1 MLLAHADTY
10 ISTVDPSRTISL
22 PDTVPVGARVAIVLL
37 PPVETLPD
45 ADAERT
51 ARFMAVMKAI
61 AAAQAAGF
69 TLPEISNAELDTRID
84 RARRSSGNQ
93 PHAKTSSL

>member
-1 MLLAHADTY
+1 MLLAHTDTY

-22 PDTVPVGARVAIVLL
+22 PDTVPVGAMVAIVLL
-37 PPVETLPD
+37 PPVETPPD

-51 ARFMAVMKAI
+51 VCFMAVMKAI

-69 TLPEISNAELDTRID
+69 TPPEISDAELDARID
-84 RARRSSGNQ
+84 RARRTSGSR
-93 PHAKTSSL
+93 PHTKASSL